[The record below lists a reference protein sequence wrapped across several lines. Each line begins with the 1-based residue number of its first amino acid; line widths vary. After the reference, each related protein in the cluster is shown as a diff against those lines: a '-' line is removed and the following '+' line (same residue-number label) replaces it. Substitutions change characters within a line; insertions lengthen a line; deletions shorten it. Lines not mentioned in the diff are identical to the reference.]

1 MRILTSCRYSIDVC
15 LVYKCYFHELA
26 MDAEL
31 GIKSIKDRDM
41 RLALRIAGI
50 AGISTRDRHGNV
62 VAEVWTQYSTGE
74 SANLQLLDIS
84 AVRNLLTEQLK
95 IHLEARRDM
104 LLDLDDPGIVAKWIM
119 DFSREWE
126 KKYEERVNQQWDMS
140 QRILTA
146 MEETLCEVRE
156 IFDNLYC
163 GLSYEY
169 MMQRIEDVYSKI
181 NDHRKQQLYV
191 DKRDALI
198 RVIFRSEYIGPMM
211 VTLAGKM
218 LQKLLVC
225 NKAGMYS
232 ARIQRNDITREKD
245 KAVEAIVTAHLD
257 DSPLFQNCKEME
269 FEQLDRLIDLC
280 KDHTREATNL
290 DNDAHENL

>member
-1 MRILTSCRYSIDVC
+1 MVADS
-15 LVYKCYFHELA
+15 
-26 MDAEL
+26 

-290 DNDAHENL
+290 DNDAHENF

>member
-1 MRILTSCRYSIDVC
+1 MQTC
-15 LVYKCYFHELA
+15 LVYKCHTDELG
-26 MDAEL
+26 MVEDS
-31 GIKSIKDRDM
+31 GIKSLKDRDM

-84 AVRNLLTEQLK
+84 SVRNLLTEQLK
-95 IHLEARRDM
+95 LHLEARRDM
-104 LLDLDDPGIVAKWIM
+104 LLDLDDPGIVAKWII

-146 MEETLCEVRE
+146 MEETLSEVRE

-163 GLSYEY
+163 GLSYAY
-169 MMQRIEDVYSKI
+169 MMQRIEDVYSKT
-181 NDHRKQQLYV
+181 NGDEKKQLYT

-198 RVIFRSEYIGPMM
+198 RVMFRSEHIGPMM
-211 VTLAGKM
+211 VNLAGKM
-218 LQKLLVC
+218 LQKRLVC

-232 ARIQRNDITREKD
+232 ARVQRNDVTREKD
-245 KAVEAIVTAHLD
+245 KAVEAIVTAHFD
-257 DSPLFQNCKEME
+257 DSALFQLCKEME
-269 FEQLDRLIDLC
+269 FDNPGSLRELC
-280 KDHTREATNL
+280 KDHTRGTTN
-290 DNDAHENL
+290 ARGEVHSSP